1 MARTSRA
8 EWAKRVERWKDSG
21 LTAKE
26 FGTET
31 GVNPSTLAFWSWK
44 LGSEQRESRRTSTAP
59 SPRSHKRGAEPKKKR
74 DKPAAGR
81 LVEVST
87 VVTSS
92 PPMLEVVL
100 ASGAR
105 VRVPAGFDEAT
116 LTRVV
121 RAVEAAR

>member
-1 MARTSRA
+1 
-8 EWAKRVERWKDSG
+8 
-21 LTAKE
+21 
-26 FGTET
+26 
-31 GVNPSTLAFWSWK
+31 
-44 LGSEQRESRRTSTAP
+44 
-59 SPRSHKRGAEPKKKR
+59 
-74 DKPAAGR
+74 

-92 PPMLEVVL
+92 PAMLEVVL
-100 ASGAR
+100 DGGAR